1 MNVNFRT
8 TLKLLKNIE
17 GASLGHSEDD
27 KKIDFLKVLGF
38 LTKTYQPP
46 PPHTHTHTLY
56 AFLETPNQSGC
67 PHLKMKLSSLK
78 NEPPPLKNKASFQEI
93 IPRKISKS

>member
-46 PPHTHTHTLY
+46 RPTHTHTHSML
-56 AFLETPNQSGC
+56 FL
-67 PHLKMKLSSLK
+67 KL
-78 NEPPPLKNKASFQEI
+78 PIKADA
-93 IPRKISKS
+93 PT